1 MIIQNTPSQ
10 LRGLIRQN
18 ALERLWLRHLD
29 GDIHAQ
35 YIFQAAEVRPG
46 QRRGLIGNAPH
57 RDADEVLA
65 ADQAIGRVELD
76 PSGARQIHLAP
87 GVRRS
92 TAEARRLVLAARHV
106 YVAGDESSS
115 YAEGADGL
123 HHQHREVAAAAAAAV
138 ERQ

>member
-1 MIIQNTPSQ
+1 
-10 LRGLIRQN
+10 
-18 ALERLWLRHLD
+18 
-29 GDIHAQ
+29 
-35 YIFQAAEVRPG
+35 
-46 QRRGLIGNAPH
+46 
-57 RDADEVLA
+57 
-65 ADQAIGRVELD
+65 
-76 PSGARQIHLAP
+76 AP

-138 ERQ
+138 ERHSRRLHARFLAPLVRKTLLDRIGQRHQEMARLRRSAGSRELMRPAVEVAFRIVVQTLDRAGDVRKLFGKIGKRIEARARIDL